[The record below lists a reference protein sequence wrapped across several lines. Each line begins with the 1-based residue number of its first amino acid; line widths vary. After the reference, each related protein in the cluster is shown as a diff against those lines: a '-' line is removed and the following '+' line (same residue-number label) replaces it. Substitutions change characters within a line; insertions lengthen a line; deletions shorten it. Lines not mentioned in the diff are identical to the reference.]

1 MSVHCPDCG
10 AVASSGWPI
19 KHREGCPLAKLDSK
33 DLRDDL
39 SEELWKLLPGQRMAA
54 YEELAD
60 AVLTFVRTALA
71 EREDGELAE
80 AKAEHELAAMREVIR
95 AAVAWRTAE
104 VHYFKGVL
112 DDNDAQAKAQRET
125 RWCEKKHE
133 LRKRLDA
140 FVQDY
145 GRVNRD

>member
-1 MSVHCPDCG
+1 MRIKIVTGGGWCSCECDLFSGCPFKTDTTGVPPNLPGPDCLG
-10 AVASSGWPI
+10 DG
-19 KHREGCPLAKLDSK
+19 D
-33 DLRDDL
+33 
-39 SEELWKLLPGQRMAA
+39 
-54 YEELAD
+54 YE
-60 AVLTFVRTALA
+60 VI
-71 EREDGELAE
+71 
-80 AKAEHELAAMREVIR
+80 AEHELAAMREVIR